1 MQKIFS
7 SLLFLLTL
15 SIPSF
20 SQESLPR
27 IKIADNQRFLVTE
40 DGSPFFW
47 MADTAW
53 ELFHRCDDEEI
64 DYYLNKR
71 AEQGFNVIQAV
82 ALAEI
87 DGLNSPNAFGETP
100 LFENDPTQPNPRY
113 FDYIAKVLKKAEA
126 KGLYVALLPTWGER
140 SLRKVG
146 V

>member
-1 MQKIFS
+1 
-7 SLLFLLTL
+7 
-15 SIPSF
+15 
-20 SQESLPR
+20 
-27 IKIADNQRFLVTE
+27 
-40 DGSPFFW
+40 

-113 FDYIAKVLKKAEA
+113 FDYIAKVLKRQRLKA
-126 KGLYVALLPTWGER
+126 YMLPCCRLGEIR